1 MEKTWLRVRDDI
13 ENEMEIVIDVQKIV
27 VVHDLV

>member
-1 MEKTWLRVRDDI
+1 MEKMWLRVRDDI